1 VLGVRLVANL
11 LRVAYFLAAGLR
23 RLRWSKQKLTAYQD
37 KRVRAVVRHAYD
49 CVHFYHEKLKDAGVL
64 PGVVRCVSDLG
75 KLPVVR
81 KDELR
86 SLDVSRL
93 VSREYGAKSLKVLRT
108 SGSTGKPFRF
118 YVSGAEDDWRKALYL
133 RANVSCGQRPRDVWA
148 FVTSPRHFGDTTGL
162 QRRLGFFAQTL
173 VPVFARPED
182 QVRIIRET
190 EPDVL
195 DGYSGALFL
204 IGHEVERQG
213 ISDIRPRLMFGSAD
227 SIDVASRKYLEKV
240 FKAPYL
246 DQYGCSEVDRTAW
259 QCPEREGYHMDV
271 DSVVTQ
277 FVDENGADVAVGEN
291 GEIVLTSLFNYAMP
305 FIRYALGD
313 VGRASG
319 EACSCGRILPL
330 MEGIEGRQDSFLVFP
345 DGRVVSPRVLTVAMS
360 MFEYYDRIRQF
371 RIVQK
376 RDDLFEVSV
385 KIADS
390 FSYEPDMARAL
401 GAHLV
406 KMLKVE
412 NLDVKFNVKVVE
424 EIPLSKSGKLMA
436 VVSEVKANL

>member
-1 VLGVRLVANL
+1 MANL
-11 LRVAYFLAAGLR
+11 LRVAYYLAAGLK
-23 RLRWSKQKLTAYQD
+23 RLHWSSQKFRTYQN
-37 KRVRAVVRHAYD
+37 KRVRAVVRYTYD
-49 CVHFYHEKLKDAGVL
+49 CVPFYHEKFRNAGVS
-64 PGVVRCVSDLG
+64 PSDIRSVDDLA
-75 KLPVVR
+75 KLPVVY

-86 SLDVSRL
+86 NVGVSQM
-93 VSREYGAKSLKVLRT
+93 VSRECDPKGLKVLRT
-108 SGSTGKPFRF
+108 SGSAGKPFKF
-118 YVSGAEDDWRKALYL
+118 YVSGVEDDWRKALYL

-227 SIDVASRKYLEKV
+227 WIDVASRRYLERV

-277 FVDENGADVAVGEN
+277 FVDESGADVAVGEN

-305 FIRYALGD
+305 FVRYALGD

-319 EACSCGRILPL
+319 DACSCGRILPL
-330 MEGIEGRQDSFLVFP
+330 MEGIEGRRDSFVVFP

-360 MFEYYDRIRQF
+360 MFEFYDRVRQF

-390 FSYEPDMARAL
+390 LNCGPDMARAL

-412 NLDVKFNVKVVE
+412 NLDVKFNVKVVD